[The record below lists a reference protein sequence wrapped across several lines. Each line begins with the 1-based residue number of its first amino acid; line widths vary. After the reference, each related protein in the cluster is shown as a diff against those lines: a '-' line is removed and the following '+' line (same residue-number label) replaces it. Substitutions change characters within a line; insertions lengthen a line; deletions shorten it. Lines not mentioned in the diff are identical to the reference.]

1 MVAERPPKDRR
12 RTVILYIENQQVAI
26 VYGWLMQCAD
36 SQVVRYCGKEG
47 KKNPHR
53 REKECGNAFFNA

>member
-26 VYGWLMQCAD
+26 VYGWFMQCAD

-47 KKNPHR
+47 TNNPMSLI
-53 REKECGNAFFNA
+53 RELG